1 MLKSQFRREKME
13 NLQSYRNQLDKIQ
26 VLIDKLEAG
35 TLSKQEVTELESLTR
50 MMHEKSIILKYKV
63 FANEPQDISNDT
75 EVMEDVLDEVA
86 PVELEVEVVE
96 KEEEAMPLF
105 DWAPEAEVETVS
117 IVDETVEPFEE
128 DVIMPKSV
136 ASLIVDVLD
145 EITPASV
152 AEIKEEV
159 EIIEEQEKVEAQ
171 LETVTES
178 SEDAEGTFLDQL
190 NISDSSLHTTMNDAK
205 LDSLI
210 GAFGLNEKLRYIN
223 DLFDGSSEMFGN
235 AVKIL
240 DTQTDID
247 AANEKVN
254 EMAEEHSWDPE
265 EETVVEFLSYV
276 NRRYA

>member
-1 MLKSQFRREKME
+1 MG

-35 TLSKQEVTELESLTR
+35 ALSKQEITELETLTR

-63 FANEPQDISNDT
+63 FANEPVEESK
-75 EVMEDVLDEVA
+75 VMVEPIEE
-86 PVELEVEVVE
+86 ELEKTVVFETE
-96 KEEEAMPLF
+96 KVEEEEVMPLF
-105 DWAPEAEVETVS
+105 DWAPEEGVETIS
-117 IVDETVEPFEE
+117 IIEETVEPLEE
-128 DVIMPKSV
+128 DVVMPKSV

-171 LETVTES
+171 LESVFES
-178 SEDAEGTFLDQL
+178 SEDVEGTFLDQL

-223 DLFDGSSEMFGN
+223 DLFDGSSEFFGN

-240 DTQTDID
+240 DSQLDID
-247 AANEKVN
+247 AANQKVN